1 MNFRIMIITERHYHS
16 MSQMTVYRSIER
28 KIVEAEFSL
37 KLSIGSLVKL
47 DKRFGLS

>member
-1 MNFRIMIITERHYHS
+1 
-16 MSQMTVYRSIER
+16 MTLSLNEPNDSLPLIER

-47 DKRFGLS
+47 DKRFGPS